1 MSKKLV
7 YLSGMMDGVTV
18 EEGNAWRI
26 QATKFLKDRGFDTY
40 NPYDGKMPGHEYEAN
55 EVHGRDIYHLDKSD
69 LVLVNLDLPE
79 TLQSSKI
86 PFFTIGEMYLA
97 HRDRKPI
104 IAYTNCLAHR
114 HGYKAIVTKSFKS
127 LAESLEYITLFY

>member
-1 MSKKLV
+1 MANKLV

-26 QATKFLKDRGFDTY
+26 KATKFLKSHGYDTY
-40 NPYDGKMPGHEYEAN
+40 NPYDGKMPGHEYEPN
-55 EVHGRDIYHLDKSD
+55 EVHGRDLYYLDRSAI
-69 LVLVNLDLPE
+69 VLVNLDIPPVIE
-79 TLQSSKI
+79 NSKI

-104 IAYTNCLAHR
+104 IAYTNCLSKR
-114 HGYKAIVTKSFKS
+114 HGYRAIVTKSFTNLS
-127 LAESLEYITLFY
+127 DSLEYISLFY